1 VRLESSAWA
10 QADRDAIFD
19 YIEADN
25 PRAAA
30 AAVDMRISDRSSCL
44 AGFQG
49 VVPLAASEAH
59 ASWSS
64 PARRISSRIALS
76 VIPCAF
82 SACCTARGNGPTICL
97 TDNQSMPSPLCKP
110 VLPTVQGFVGRRDV

>member
-1 VRLESSAWA
+1 VRLEWSAWA
-10 QADRDAIFD
+10 QADRDAIFNH
-19 YIEADN
+19 IEADN
-25 PRAAA
+25 PRAAVT
-30 AAVDMRISDRSSCL
+30 VDMRISDRSSGL

-49 VVPLAASEAH
+49 VVALAASKAH

-82 SACCTARGNGPTICL
+82 SAFWTARGHGPTICL
-97 TDNQSMPSPLCKP
+97 TDNQSVPSPLCKP
-110 VLPTVQGFVGRRDV
+110 APPTVQGFVGRRDV